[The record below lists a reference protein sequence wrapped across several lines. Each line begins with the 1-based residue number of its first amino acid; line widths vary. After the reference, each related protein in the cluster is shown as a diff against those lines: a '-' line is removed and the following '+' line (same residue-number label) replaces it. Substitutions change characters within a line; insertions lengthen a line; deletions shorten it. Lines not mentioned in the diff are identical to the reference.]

1 MGLKNKRGNHKA
13 DYDRAYARDKAR
25 SLIAVIENVF
35 ADMSCSG
42 AVKCQSADGRSCCWK
57 KNRPLTAGAMA
68 TKEETGSPKE
78 APIGIKELVVAP

>member
-42 AVKCQSADGRSCCWK
+42 AVKCQSADGRSCCWEEK
-57 KNRPLTAGAMA
+57 QAVNGRRHGNQGRNRKP
-68 TKEETGSPKE
+68 
-78 APIGIKELVVAP
+78 

>member
-13 DYDRAYARDKAR
+13 DYDGAYARDKAR

-42 AVKCQSADGRSCCWK
+42 AVKCQGTADPVAGK